1 MKKMKKW
8 TVVFSLVMVAAIGLG
23 AAASAQAQGPR
34 DMGGKGVFSRLWS
47 ELIDAVGD
55 ATGMTDAAVRQ
66 QVRDGQTLTA
76 ICAAND
82 CDLDAVRAEVTTEV
96 ESAVAFAVE
105 NGRLTQAEADEYLA
119 ELPGAIDAALETTT
133 PLRDLL
139 SGAALD
145 ARSAAELV
153 QTLRL
158 MADLSRD
165 DLQDALD
172 QDLTLAALAAQAG
185 LSEEDVIAQALEHLG
200 NHLQVW
206 VDHGRITQDQV
217 DEVLA
222 SAAESYPELMQQ
234 PLSELQDDFG
244 GRMRALHDRRAD
256 RRDGRGGWM
265 GR

>member
-1 MKKMKKW
+1 MKKW

-34 DMGGKGVFSRLWS
+34 GMDGKGVFPHLWS

-55 ATGMTDAAVRQ
+55 ATGITDAAVRQ
-66 QVRDGQTLTA
+66 QMRDGQTLAA
-76 ICAAND
+76 ICAANG

-105 NGRLTQAEADEYLA
+105 NGRLTQAEADEWLA
-119 ELPGAIDAALETTT
+119 GLPGAIDAALETTT

-153 QTLRL
+153 QALRL
-158 MADLSRD
+158 MADLSRA

-185 LSEEDVIAQALEHLG
+185 LNEEDVIAQALDHLG

-206 VDHGRITQDQV
+206 VDHGRITQDEL
-217 DEVLA
+217 DEALA

-234 PLSELQDDFG
+234 PLSELRDDFG
-244 GRMRALHDRRAD
+244 GRVRALHDRRAD
-256 RRDGRGGWM
+256 RWGRHGGGM